1 MSGEGGRCEL
11 WAVVRGW
18 ERLPAGGA
26 PKQTP
31 KVSWAKMGTWNQR
44 CWGWPVQQEQ
54 TSALHRWGLP
64 PRPLS
69 PNGVPTT

>member
-26 PKQTP
+26 PEQTP

-44 CWGWPVQQEQ
+44 CWGWPVQ
-54 TSALHRWGLP
+54 H
-64 PRPLS
+64 
-69 PNGVPTT
+69 